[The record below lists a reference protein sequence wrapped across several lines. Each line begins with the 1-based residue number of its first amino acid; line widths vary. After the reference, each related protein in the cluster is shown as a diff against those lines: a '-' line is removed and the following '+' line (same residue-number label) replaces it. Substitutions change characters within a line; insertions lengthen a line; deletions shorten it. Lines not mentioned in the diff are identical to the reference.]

1 MKKNMCKVT
10 KNTAKKGVKKDLEKN
25 YGVSSKLIHGPEL
38 HTKQWDFSHHVVPPQ
53 SSSVTY
59 AVSSAE
65 RGAAG
70 FIQFANEI
78 DSDQSPILIY
88 DRLEEPNRNMLE
100 ERIALA
106 EGGEMAVAF
115 TTGMAAI
122 SAALGVLTRS
132 GEHIIAHHTLYGCTY
147 SLLANW
153 FPRDGKNVTFTNLLD
168 LNKVMSEIKK
178 ETRVIYFETP
188 SNPILEIIDI
198 KELRAMVDKLNARRR
213 PEEKIHIV
221 VDNTFATPFCQRP
234 LSFGADV
241 SVASLTKGVGGFGT
255 DMGGIVVGPRKFRT
269 ALFMYRKDFGGVLAP
284 KSAWPTLV
292 YGLPTLDIRM
302 RKQQETAMRV
312 AEFLENH
319 PKVARVFYPGLK
331 SHPQYK
337 IAKRQMFDCDGNFA
351 PGSMLY
357 FVMKGNA
364 AAASKSGSIIIDY
377 LAKQS
382 LVITLA
388 VSLGMIKT
396 LIEHPSSMTHAA
408 IPINEQ
414 EKFGIDPGGIRL
426 SMGIEDTCD
435 IINDLKAALDLVK

>member
-1 MKKNMCKVT
+1 MKKVT
-10 KNTAKKGVKKDLEKN
+10 RKN
-25 YGVSSKLIHGPEL
+25 YRVSSKLIHGPEL
-38 HTKQWDFSHHVVPPQ
+38 MTKQWDFSHHVVPPQ

-59 AVSSAE
+59 AVSSAQ
-65 RGAAG
+65 RGALG
-70 FIQFANEI
+70 FIQFASETELNQE
-78 DSDQSPILIY
+78 PILIY

-100 ERIALA
+100 ERLALA
-106 EGGEMAVAF
+106 EGGDMAVAF

-122 SAALGVLTRS
+122 SAVLGVLTKS

-168 LNKVMSEIKK
+168 IEKVMREIKK
-178 ETRVIYFETP
+178 ETRVIYLETP
-188 SNPILEIIDI
+188 SNPTLEIIDLG
-198 KELRAMVDKLNARRR
+198 ELRKAVDKVNSKRKK
-213 PEEKIHIV
+213 EEKIKIV

-234 LSFGADV
+234 ISLGADI
-241 SVASLTKGVGGFGT
+241 SLASLTKGIGGFGT
-255 DMGGIVVGPRKFRT
+255 DMGGIVVGPKELRT
-269 ALFMYRKDFGGVLAP
+269 ALLMYRKDFGGVLAP

-302 RKQQETAMRV
+302 RKQQATAMQV
-312 AEFLENH
+312 AEFLEKH
-319 PKVARVFYPGLK
+319 PKIARVSYPGLK
-331 SHPQYK
+331 SHQQYK
-337 IAKRQMFDCDGNFA
+337 IARKQLVDCDGNFA

-357 FVMKGNA
+357 FVIKGKP
-364 AAASKSGSIIIDY
+364 AAASKSGSVIIDH
-377 LAKQS
+377 LAEKS

-426 SMGIEDTCD
+426 SMGIEDACD
-435 IINDLKAALDLVK
+435 IICDLENALKLIK

>member
-1 MKKNMCKVT
+1 MKKVT
-10 KNTAKKGVKKDLEKN
+10 RKN
-25 YGVSSKLIHGPEL
+25 YRVSSKLIHGPEL
-38 HTKQWDFSHHVVPPQ
+38 MTKQWDFSHHVVPPQ

-59 AVSSAE
+59 AVSSAQ
-65 RGAAG
+65 RGALG
-70 FIQFANEI
+70 FIQFASETELNQE
-78 DSDQSPILIY
+78 PILIY

-100 ERIALA
+100 ERLALA
-106 EGGEMAVAF
+106 EGGDMAVAF

-122 SAALGVLTRS
+122 SAVLGVLTKS

-168 LNKVMSEIKK
+168 IEKVMREIKK
-178 ETRVIYFETP
+178 ETRVIYLETP
-188 SNPILEIIDI
+188 SNPTLEIIDLG
-198 KELRAMVDKLNARRR
+198 ELRKAVDKVNSKRKK
-213 PEEKIHIV
+213 EEKIKIV

-234 LSFGADV
+234 ISLGADI
-241 SVASLTKGVGGFGT
+241 SLASLTKGIGGFGT
-255 DMGGIVVGPRKFRT
+255 DMGGIVVGPKELRT
-269 ALFMYRKDFGGVLAP
+269 ALLMYRKDFGGVLAP

-302 RKQQETAMRV
+302 RKQQATAMQV
-312 AEFLENH
+312 AEFLEKH
-319 PKVARVFYPGLK
+319 PKIARVSYPGLK

-337 IAKRQMFDCDGNFA
+337 IARKQLVDCDGNFA

-357 FVMKGNA
+357 FVIKGKP
-364 AAASKSGSIIIDY
+364 AAASKSGSVIIDH
-377 LAKQS
+377 LAEKS

-426 SMGIEDTCD
+426 SMGIEDACD
-435 IINDLKAALDLVK
+435 IICDLENALKLIK

>member
-1 MKKNMCKVT
+1 MKKNIK
-10 KNTAKKGVKKDLEKN
+10 KDSKDSKKGPVKG
-25 YGVSSKLIHGPEL
+25 YRVSSKLIHGPEL
-38 HTKQWDFSHHVVPPQ
+38 MTKQWDFSHHVVPPQ

-59 AVSSAE
+59 AVSSAQ
-65 RGAAG
+65 RGALG
-70 FIQFANEI
+70 FIQFA
-78 DSDQSPILIY
+78 SDKDVHKTPILIY

-100 ERIALA
+100 ERLALA
-106 EGGEMAVAF
+106 EGGEMAIAF

-122 SAALGVLTRS
+122 SAILGVLTRT

-153 FPRDGKNVTFTNLLD
+153 FPRDGRGVTFTNLLD
-168 LNKVMSEIKK
+168 IEKVMREIKK
-178 ETRVIYFETP
+178 ETRVIYLETP

-198 KELRAMVDKLNARRR
+198 GELRKAVDKVNAKRKK
-213 PEEKIHIV
+213 EETIKIV

-234 LSFGADV
+234 ISLGADI
-241 SVASLTKGVGGFGT
+241 SLASLTKGIGGFGT
-255 DMGGIVVGPRKFRT
+255 DMGGIVVGPKELRHP
-269 ALFMYRKDFGGVLAP
+269 LMMYRKDFGGVLAP

-292 YGLPTLDIRM
+292 YGLPTLDVRM

-312 AEFLENH
+312 ASYLENH
-319 PKVARVFYPGLK
+319 PKVARAVYPGLK

-337 IAKRQMFDCDGNFA
+337 IARKQLIDCDGNFA

-357 FVMKGNA
+357 FVLKGKPA
-364 AAASKSGSIIIDY
+364 VAWKSGSTIIDY
-377 LAKQS
+377 LAEKS

-408 IPINEQ
+408 IPVEEQ

-426 SMGIEDTCD
+426 SIGIEDSCD
-435 IINDLKAALDLVK
+435 ILNDLDTALKLIK

>member
-1 MKKNMCKVT
+1 MKKNI
-10 KNTAKKGVKKDLEKN
+10 KKD
-25 YGVSSKLIHGPEL
+25 YRVSSKLIHGPEL
-38 HTKQWDFSHHVVPPQ
+38 MTKQWDFSHHVVPPQ

-59 AVSSAE
+59 AVSSAQ

-70 FIQFANEI
+70 FIQFANAQDVNER
-78 DSDQSPILIY
+78 PILIY

-122 SAALGVLTRS
+122 SAVLGVLTRT

-168 LNKVMSEIKK
+168 IQKVMREVKK
-178 ETRVIYFETP
+178 ETRVIYLETP
-188 SNPILEIIDI
+188 SNPILEIIDLG
-198 KELRAMVDKLNARRR
+198 ELRKAVDKINSKRK
-213 PEEKIHIV
+213 PEEKINIV

-234 LSFGADV
+234 LSLGADI
-241 SVASLTKGVGGFGT
+241 SLASLTKGIGGFGT
-255 DMGGIVVGPRKFRT
+255 DMGGVAVGPKELRT

-302 RKQQETAMRV
+302 RKQQETATKV

-319 PKVARVFYPGLK
+319 PKVARVLYPGLK
-331 SHPQYK
+331 SHPQHA
-337 IAKRQMFDCDGNFA
+337 IAKKQMIDCDGKFA

-357 FVMKGNA
+357 FVLKGKPA
-364 AAASKSGSIIIDY
+364 VASKSSSIIIDY
-377 LAKQS
+377 LAKKS

-426 SMGIEDTCD
+426 SMGIEDACD
-435 IINDLKAALDLVK
+435 ILGDLDTALKLVK

>member
-1 MKKNMCKVT
+1 MKKII
-10 KNTAKKGVKKDLEKN
+10 KKDSKDSKKVAAKG
-25 YGVSSKLIHGPEL
+25 YRVSSKLIHGPEL
-38 HTKQWDFSHHVVPPQ
+38 MTKQWDFSHHVVPPQ

-59 AVSSAE
+59 AVSSAQ
-65 RGAAG
+65 RGALG
-70 FIQFANEI
+70 FIQFA
-78 DSDQSPILIY
+78 SDKDVNKNPILIY

-100 ERIALA
+100 ERLALA
-106 EGGEMAVAF
+106 EGGEMAIAF

-122 SAALGVLTRS
+122 SAILGVLTRT

-153 FPRDGKNVTFTNLLD
+153 FPRDGRGVTFTNLLD
-168 LNKVMSEIKK
+168 IDKVMREIKK
-178 ETRVIYFETP
+178 ETRVIYLETP

-198 KELRAMVDKLNARRR
+198 GELRKAVDKINAKRKK
-213 PEEKIHIV
+213 EETIKIV

-234 LSFGADV
+234 ISLGADI
-241 SVASLTKGVGGFGT
+241 SLASLTKGIGGFGT
-255 DMGGIVVGPRKFRT
+255 DMGGIVVGPKELRHP
-269 ALFMYRKDFGGVLAP
+269 LMMYRKDFGGVLAP

-292 YGLPTLDIRM
+292 YGLPTLDVRM

-312 AEFLENH
+312 ASFLENH
-319 PKVARVFYPGLK
+319 PKVARAVYPGLK

-337 IAKRQMFDCDGNFA
+337 IARKQLIDCDGNFA

-357 FVMKGNA
+357 FVLKGKPA
-364 AAASKSGSIIIDY
+364 VAWKSGSTIIDY
-377 LAKQS
+377 LAEKS

-408 IPINEQ
+408 IPVEEQ

-426 SMGIEDTCD
+426 SIGIEDSCD
-435 IINDLKAALDLVK
+435 ILNDLDTALKLIK